1 MSFWVVTGNGVKECQ
16 FVDLARAPGVRRVYG
31 YEERT
36 VTILTAATGKW
47 SRAQWVPADCVWK
60 SQKKAAEAYSA
71 ARALAKTDRQINIQM
86 AAMRLREAYRNGG
99 GYDPLE
105 AA

>member
-1 MSFWVVTGNGVKECQ
+1 
-16 FVDLARAPGVRRVYG
+16 VDPARAPGVRRLHG

-47 SRAQWVPADCVWK
+47 SRAQWVPADCVWR
-60 SQKKAAEAYSA
+60 SQKKAAEAYSV

-86 AAMRLREAYRNGG
+86 AAVRLREADRNAGW
-99 GYDPLE
+99 YDPVE
-105 AA
+105 SA